1 MPMVKGHLIP
11 ALLLSCCFVVH
22 AQLTVLV
29 QEDFKDN
36 HLGWHEEADDS
47 HSIKIKNGHYEIITP
62 AGGWMT
68 YIYPGLDEQKDFL
81 FEASFTQTEG
91 STDNGFGFIWG
102 YDEKSKINAFVIST
116 NGYAKVW
123 TYDEARKDAKEWKKI
138 ENIKPLGLANR
149 LKVEQQRGWMKFFVN
164 GEEVFNI
171 KALPW
176 YGKTLGF
183 VTYTNM
189 RLLVDDFILKSD
201 MEINL
206 PANMPKG
213 LVKENLGAMVN
224 TEYDEVTPKISVD
237 GKIMYF
243 ARKHSTENTGGVQ
256 DASDIWFST
265 TTDGITWAKSKNLGA
280 PVNSERVNNIVSIG
294 QDNNSI
300 LMATATDFELFERTT
315 SGWRSAGLLGVHYEN
330 EHKYF
335 EASQSPDGKSIVFT
349 AKNKHNLY
357 YREDREE
364 KDVFVSLK
372 DSDGK
377 WSFPINLGPVINTNG
392 NEASPVLA
400 ADGRTLYFASDGH
413 PGYGGLD
420 IFMSKRIGDSWTNW
434 TKPINLGPEINTF
447 GFDAYYTVPASG
459 DVAYLC
465 TSAGGFG
472 KSDIVRIK
480 LPLSV
485 KPDPVVLVFG
495 KVLNAKTNKP
505 VQAEIIFENIV
516 TRKEAGEAKSD
527 PATGDYRVVL
537 PYGTNYGLHARAKG
551 FLSVN
556 ENLELIS
563 ISTYT
568 ELKKDLLL
576 VPIEVGEAIA
586 LNNVFFEQGKP
597 VLKPESYPE
606 LDRLVAIL
614 KENTTMEIALSGHTD
629 NVGNP
634 TSLIALSQARVGAVK
649 DYLVKN
655 GIAAS
660 RITGKGYGSEKPLV
674 KNDTEEHRKMNR
686 RVEFKVTKK

>member
-1 MPMVKGHLIP
+1 MVNVFLIS
-11 ALLLSCCFVVH
+11 ALLLGCVAAH

-36 HLGWHEEADDS
+36 HLGWHEEKDDK
-47 HSIKIKNGHYEIITP
+47 HSVQIKNGHYEIIAP

-68 YIYPGLDEQKDFL
+68 YIYPGLDERKDFL
-81 FEASFTQTEG
+81 FEASFTQTNG

-123 TYDEARKDAKEWKKI
+123 TYDEARKDAKDWKKI

-149 LKVEQQRGWMKFFVN
+149 LKVEQRDEVMKFFVN
-164 GEEVFNI
+164 GAEVFSI
-171 KALPW
+171 KPTSW

-183 VTYTNM
+183 VAYTDM

-201 MEINL
+201 IVINL
-206 PANMPKG
+206 PADMPRG

-224 TEYDEVTPKISVD
+224 TEFDEVTPKISVD
-237 GKIMYF
+237 GRTIYF
-243 ARKHSTENTGGVQ
+243 ARKHSPANTGGEQ

-265 TTDGITWAKSKNLGA
+265 SVDGVTWTTSKNIGA
-280 PVNSERVNNIVSIG
+280 PINSEQVNNIVSIG

-315 SGWRSAGLLGVHYEN
+315 SGWRSAGMLGVQYQN

-335 EASQSPDGKSIVFT
+335 EASQAPDGKSILFT
-349 AKNKHNLY
+349 AKNKSSLFYKEN
-357 YREDREE
+357 REE

-372 DSDGK
+372 GVDGK
-377 WSFPINLGPVINTNG
+377 WSTPINLGPVINTPG

-420 IFMSKRIGDSWTNW
+420 IFMSKRIGDSWTSW
-434 TKPINLGPEINTF
+434 TKPVNLGPEINTF

-459 DVAYLC
+459 EVAYLC

-480 LPLSV
+480 LPQSV

-556 ENLELIS
+556 ENLELMS
-563 ISTYT
+563 VSTYT
-568 ELKKDLLL
+568 ESKKDLLL

-606 LDRLVAIL
+606 LDRLVIIL
-614 KENTTMEIALSGHTD
+614 KENPTMEIMLSGHTD

-634 TSLIALSQARVGAVK
+634 TSLLALSQARVGAVK

-655 GIAAS
+655 GIAAG

-674 KNDTEEHRKMNR
+674 KNDTEENRKMNR
-686 RVEFKVTKK
+686 RVEFKVTRK